1 LLTQPGVINN
11 VCYVIILSAAVDLV
25 GPLVPK
31 GVVLLADVL
40 PSFLTK
46 LVAPYFIHAIPY
58 SLRIIIMCALSTGGM
73 FLIALT
79 PSVTTDG
86 GSIGLKLFGVGIAS
100 LSSGMGELSMLG
112 LTHYYGHFSLAAWGS
127 GTGGA
132 GLIGAGL
139 YVFLTDTLKLSIK
152 NSLLTSAYLP
162 FIMPLAFFLILPQG
176 PLRRAHN
183 KKGYTDI
190 PQISIEDEDIRDLPV
205 DVAAEALLAPG
216 PPSQAAEAYTSHSPR
231 PSSPTLREPTKPT
244 FANNL
249 RRARRLFF
257 PYMLPLRK
265 PRRQP
270 LPLRLHTFHPQILT
284 PQTVLVYIAEYTIN
298 QGVSPTLL
306 FPIEDTPFTEYRQF
320 YPMYAFL
327 YQLGVFISRSSVSF
341 IRIHNLYF
349 PSLLQVVNLI
359 LLLTVRLPFP
369 LPPTSSPPFPS
380 PTPNPIPTPT
390 NASTPHSTP

>member
-25 GPLVPK
+25 GPSVPK

-183 KKGYTDI
+183 KKGYADI
-190 PQISIEDEDIRDLPV
+190 PQISIEDEDIQDLSV

-231 PSSPTLREPTKPT
+231 PSSPSLGEPTKPT

-265 PRRQP
+265 PHINSS
-270 LPLRLHTFHPQILT
+270 LRLHT
-284 PQTVLVYIAEYTIN
+284 
-298 QGVSPTLL
+298 
-306 FPIEDTPFTEYRQF
+306 
-320 YPMYAFL
+320 
-327 YQLGVFISRSSVSF
+327 
-341 IRIHNLYF
+341 
-349 PSLLQVVNLI
+349 
-359 LLLTVRLPFP
+359 
-369 LPPTSSPPFPS
+369 
-380 PTPNPIPTPT
+380 
-390 NASTPHSTP
+390 